1 LFTTIN
7 LPLFSSFLTIWIVA
21 TMVALNEIP
30 TYQQH
35 M

>member
-1 LFTTIN
+1 
-7 LPLFSSFLTIWIVA
+7 LFSSFLTIWIVA

-30 TYQQH
+30 TCQQR